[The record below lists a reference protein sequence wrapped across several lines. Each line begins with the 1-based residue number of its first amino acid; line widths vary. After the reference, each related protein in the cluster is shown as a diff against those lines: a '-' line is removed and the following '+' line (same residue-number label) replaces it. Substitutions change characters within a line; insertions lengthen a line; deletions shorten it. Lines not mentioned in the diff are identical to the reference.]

1 VTEKPSDSG
10 PHPVVGVDDTVPS
23 AARVWNYWLGGK
35 DYYAVDREIGDQI
48 LAAIP
53 DMRNM
58 ARAVRGFLNRAV
70 TYLAAEEGIRQ
81 FLDIG
86 TGLPTA
92 NNTHQ
97 VAQRAA
103 PESRIVYAD
112 NDPLVLA
119 HAQALLVGTPE
130 GATDYIS
137 ADVRETDKIL
147 REAARTLDFTQPV
160 ALMLLGII
168 CFVPDSAQAY
178 AAVNRLVDALPSGSY
193 VVLSH
198 PTNAIH
204 GAASDRA
211 EQLWNETSEVKIL
224 FRSPEE
230 IGRFLQGL
238 ELLEPGIVSVSRW
251 RADPIDLGVIH
262 EVDEFCGVARK
273 QY

>member
-1 VTEKPSDSG
+1 MTEQSSG
-10 PHPVVGVDDTVPS
+10 SGLQPVVGVDSTVPS

-35 DYYAVDREIGDQI
+35 DYYVVDSEVGDRI
-48 LAAIP
+48 LEAIP

-58 ARAVRGFLNRAV
+58 ARAVRGFLNRVV
-70 TYLAAEEGIRQ
+70 THLAADKGIRQ
-81 FLDIG
+81 FLDVG

-103 PESRIVYAD
+103 PESRIVYVD

-119 HAQALLVGTPE
+119 HARALLVGTPE

-137 ADVRETDKIL
+137 ADVGETGKIL
-147 REAARTLDFTQPV
+147 HEAARTLDFTQPV

-168 CFVPDSAQAY
+168 CFVPDNTQAY
-178 AAVNRLVDALPSGSY
+178 AAVNRLVNALPSGSFL
-193 VVLSH
+193 VLSH

-211 EQLWNETSEVKIL
+211 EQLWNQTSEVKIL

-230 IGRFLQGL
+230 IGRFLHGL
-238 ELLEPGIVSVSRW
+238 EVLEPGIVSVSQW
-251 RADPIDLGVIH
+251 RPAPTDLGVTH
-262 EVDEFCGVARK
+262 PVDEFCGVGHK
-273 QY
+273 P

>member
-1 VTEKPSDSG
+1 MTEKPSGLQSA
-10 PHPVVGVDDTVPS
+10 VGVDDTVPS
-23 AARVWNYWLGGK
+23 PARVWNYWLGGK
-35 DYYAVDREIGDQI
+35 DYYEVDREVGDRI
-48 LAAIP
+48 LEAIP

-58 ARAVRGFLNRAV
+58 ARAVRGFLDRVV
-70 TYLAAEEGIRQ
+70 TYLAAEEGVRQ
-81 FLDIG
+81 FLDVG

-103 PESRIVYAD
+103 PQSRIVYAD

-160 ALMLLGII
+160 ALMLLGIV
-168 CFVPDSAQAY
+168 CFVPDDAEAY
-178 AAVNRLVDALPSGSY
+178 PAVYRLVDALPSGSY

-211 EQLWNETSEVKIL
+211 EQLWNQTSEGKIL

-230 IGRFLQGL
+230 IGRFFQGL
-238 ELLEPGIVSVSRW
+238 ELLEPGVVSVSRW
-251 RADPIDLGVIH
+251 RPGPMDLGVIH
-262 EVDEFCGVARK
+262 DVDEFCGVARK
-273 QY
+273 P